1 MSPYEILLVFLA
13 GALVLF
19 FGVFYVVARWVRREV
34 ERALEASADD
44 DNKQAEIRKA
54 VVKAVFPPRFPR
66 D

>member
-19 FGVFYVVARWVRREV
+19 FGAFYVVAKWVRRAV
-34 ERALEASADD
+34 EKALEESADD

-54 VVKAVFPPRFPR
+54 VKGSVSA
-66 D
+66 